1 MATQVTQTYA
11 LYYTQSLRTELM
23 TDGNPASMAQSLKHY
38 LVVNALAEIG
48 SHQVRKFEKW
58 IQETVWT
65 ASLMAK
71 MRSQIV
77 DLVLSMPLSVLES
90 LPDSAMEDL
99 FYQCRWTLA
108 KNMPEFLCH
117 SVLFGILSA
126 LSATAQVIKTSPGL
140 ILLCGP
146 LVALNYTLTRWY
158 GDTSARLRI
167 LFQEEVVCPQNRLKT
182 LFACNR
188 PLLRVHG
195 IVDVHLEKAYRLHF
209 LYFSY
214 TLRSRAVRE
223 SLDLATSLCAEFVKT
238 AVLVLK
244 LGQRHYASTPV
255 LPGELDALTNLALGS
270 FRQASAVAAQ
280 KGLNGGYIDDLS
292 RYLAHIKG
300 YQREQPRI
308 VADNRPAHSW
318 PEAGEIEF
326 RQYSLRYRPE
336 LDPTLNSLSFIVH
349 SKERIGIVGRTGA
362 GKSSLTYAL
371 MRLVEADSGCILI
384 DGTDISSI
392 GLQDLRS
399 RISIIPQDPAL
410 FEGTIRDNLDP
421 VRQYTDDEVWAAI
434 NACQIANLLDTPTGK
449 YTEKPITADDD
460 DEDFSRSKGRWIE
473 GTGLSKWIKYSG
485 SNFSVGQRQLISLC
499 RALLWRRKILVL
511 DEATANVDSKTDQ
524 IMQSVIRQEFKDCTV
539 LTIAHRLD
547 TIMDSDR
554 ILVMDQ
560 GSVAEFD
567 TPANLLARDGSHF
580 TRLVESMKLS
590 QKQAQSVE

>member
-1 MATQVTQTYA
+1 EFVTVVGRVGSGKSSFLSAICGEMPLTSGQGCVYGRIGYVEQKPWIMNATFRDNVLMGADFDQTCFWQVVEACALAVDVQLFPKSDMTMIGTDGVNLSGGQKVRLALARALYLRADTYVFDDLLSAVDAHVERHIVEHVLSASGIIGQKTRILVTHAEHLVPLSDAVITFTDGNLSIVRQTPLAYNAVPSETADSKESTPNSDSGTTEQQVGAADMYEKPPEYRRISSMWSAIWHFVKFSEYGTVAIVMATQVTQTYA

-326 RQYSLRYRPE
+326 R
-336 LDPTLNSLSFIVH
+336 
-349 SKERIGIVGRTGA
+349 
-362 GKSSLTYAL
+362 
-371 MRLVEADSGCILI
+371 
-384 DGTDISSI
+384 
-392 GLQDLRS
+392 
-399 RISIIPQDPAL
+399 
-410 FEGTIRDNLDP
+410 
-421 VRQYTDDEVWAAI
+421 
-434 NACQIANLLDTPTGK
+434 
-449 YTEKPITADDD
+449 
-460 DEDFSRSKGRWIE
+460 
-473 GTGLSKWIKYSG
+473 
-485 SNFSVGQRQLISLC
+485 
-499 RALLWRRKILVL
+499 
-511 DEATANVDSKTDQ
+511 
-524 IMQSVIRQEFKDCTV
+524 
-539 LTIAHRLD
+539 
-547 TIMDSDR
+547 
-554 ILVMDQ
+554 
-560 GSVAEFD
+560 
-567 TPANLLARDGSHF
+567 
-580 TRLVESMKLS
+580 
-590 QKQAQSVE
+590 